1 MILPT
6 PGANDASRLFGYATP
21 PDGAGPIGP
30 DQAWP
35 QPIEVSKEQLIKS
48 LNPLHHVP
56 VVGMI
61 YRAATGE
68 TIPTPIRVLGAGIV
82 GGGLGAIGAAF
93 MSLLEEL
100 IRMGPDLSRPST
112 PAGMSQTGSE
122 QGVEPVTPGTMQAG
136 AYLTLATETPE
147 FLLAG
152 SHIGT
157 AAATASNS
165 QAGVVAYQQA
175 SMEYQRSEA
184 VEKGLT

>member
-6 PGANDASRLFGYATP
+6 PGANNASRPFGYATP

-35 QPIEVSKEQLIKS
+35 QPIEVSPSQLLKS

-68 TIPTPIRVLGAGIV
+68 TIPTPIRVLGAGLV
-82 GGGLGAIGAAF
+82 GGPVGALGAVF

-100 IRMGPDLSRPST
+100 IRMGPDLSRPSV
-112 PAGMSQTGSE
+112 PAGMSATGSE
-122 QGVEPVTPGTMQAG
+122 QGVQPVTPGTMASDG
-136 AYLTLATETPE
+136 YLSLATTLPE
-147 FLLAG
+147 FLENPTMLAQTG
-152 SHIGT
+152 G
-157 AAATASNS
+157 AT
-165 QAGVVAYQQA
+165 AYQQA
-175 SMEYQRSEA
+175 SVEWQRSES
-184 VEKGLT
+184 VEKGLA